1 MTARE
6 KEKAKQDLHR
16 LVDQLPDSELHA
28 VRRFLEFLHQQ
39 SDPVLLALMSAP
51 EDDEPETAE
60 ERAALAEAYADVAA
74 GRLIPLEQVKRE
86 LGM

>member
-28 VRRFLEFLHQQ
+28 VRRFLEFLRFQDDSLLRKLLLSPEDSEPTTPEEDAASEAAWQ
-39 SDPVLLALMSAP
+39 EYLRGEFVSAEDAKQDLLA
-51 EDDEPETAE
+51 
-60 ERAALAEAYADVAA
+60 
-74 GRLIPLEQVKRE
+74 
-86 LGM
+86 